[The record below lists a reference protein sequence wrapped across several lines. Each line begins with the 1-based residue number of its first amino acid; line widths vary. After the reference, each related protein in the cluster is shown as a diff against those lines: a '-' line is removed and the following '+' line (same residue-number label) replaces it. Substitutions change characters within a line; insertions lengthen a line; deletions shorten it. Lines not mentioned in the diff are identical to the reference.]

1 MATHSAQGP
10 LFLARCARVQ
20 GAQFPAIA
28 SGSVYHCVSQ
38 ALTTLRELKN
48 IASESYVASWA
59 AVIRNTVIRR
69 WIDELGVTEAVSR
82 ANQIKRPLHS
92 EMQGPFEF
100 VLPINWAD
108 FYCRNYCFGLA
119 AGDVPPPTTEP
130 VCAFLE
136 LRQPGV
142 QKRLVVPLLLPI

>member
-1 MATHSAQGP
+1 MRYIQLLACAHP
-10 LFLARCARVQ
+10 LRVHD
-20 GAQFPAIA
+20 GSETPSTITPKRASTIA
-28 SGSVYHCVSQ
+28 
-38 ALTTLRELKN
+38 E
-48 IASESYVASWA
+48 
-59 AVIRNTVIRR
+59 IRK
-69 WIDELGVTEAVSR
+69 LGVTEAVSR

>member
-69 WIDELGVTEAVSR
+69 WIDELVHISAHRGR
-82 ANQIKRPLHS
+82 R
-92 EMQGPFEF
+92 F
-100 VLPINWAD
+100 
-108 FYCRNYCFGLA
+108 
-119 AGDVPPPTTEP
+119 
-130 VCAFLE
+130 
-136 LRQPGV
+136 
-142 QKRLVVPLLLPI
+142 RLNVDAISA